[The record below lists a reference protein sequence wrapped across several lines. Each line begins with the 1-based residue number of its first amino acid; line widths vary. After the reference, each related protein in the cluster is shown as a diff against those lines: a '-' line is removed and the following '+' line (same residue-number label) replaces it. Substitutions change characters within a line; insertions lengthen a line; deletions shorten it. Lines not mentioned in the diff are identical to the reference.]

1 LRAILSLNTN
11 TRRFKTRQ
19 EWQNTTYTIFH
30 NTMNT
35 TENQLRAIHNPYDTC
50 DIHCLK
56 SIDMNKGKATNK
68 PTTPNRIEREYE
80 KPLANIMPHG
90 VPYSVPEMNRAR
102 GRKLRRQEP
111 DHNPNSSLICNAS
124 NGSLLAY

>member
-1 LRAILSLNTN
+1 MNTIDNTLRAI
-11 TRRFKTRQ
+11 Q
-19 EWQNTTYTIFH
+19 
-30 NTMNT
+30 
-35 TENQLRAIHNPYDTC
+35 NPYDTC

-56 SIDMNKGKATNK
+56 SIDKNKGKATNK

-111 DHNPNSSLICNAS
+111 DHNPNSSLICKAS
-124 NGSLLAY
+124 NGSLLAYRAIRAYLTVRDIGMQDIRKRVTTCRLVE